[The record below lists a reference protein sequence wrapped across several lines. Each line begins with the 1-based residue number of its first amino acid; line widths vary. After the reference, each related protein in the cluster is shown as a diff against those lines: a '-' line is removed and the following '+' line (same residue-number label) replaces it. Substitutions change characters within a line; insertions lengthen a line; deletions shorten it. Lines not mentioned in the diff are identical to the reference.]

1 MVRRRDGR
9 TQLGCLTMMLVVS
22 AAVYFGVNLGG
33 VLWNYYQ
40 FEDRMKQEVRFAAS
54 RSDAV
59 IKRRLSAFA
68 DSIGLPE
75 AARRVHVKRGQ
86 KIISIWAEYY
96 DNLEFPGF
104 VKEIHFNPQAAGP
117 F

>member
-1 MVRRRDGR
+1 
-9 TQLGCLTMMLVVS
+9 MLAIAS
-22 AAVYFGVNLGG
+22 AVVYFGFNLGE

-40 FEDRMKQEVRFAAS
+40 YTDRMEQEVRFAGS

-59 IKRRLSAFA
+59 IKRRIAQFA

-75 AARRVHVKRGQ
+75 AAHRVHVKRGQ
-86 KIISIWAEYY
+86 KVISIWAEYY
-96 DNLEFPGF
+96 DNIEFPGF
-104 VKEIHFNPQAAGP
+104 VREIRFNPKASGP